1 MTESQLR
8 ERLAVHYDAFE
19 IVMWLM
25 LPQVLLGGDTPRHVI
40 DAGRIDEVVSIVDR
54 MDAVA

>member
-1 MTESQLR
+1 MTELR
-8 ERLAVHYDAFE
+8 QRLAAHYDAFE
-19 IVMWLM
+19 IAMWLM

-40 DAGRIDEVVSIVDR
+40 DAGRIDEIMSIIDR

>member
-25 LPQVLLGGDTPRHVI
+25 LPQDQPQEVGRGGAGHGHLKAVLIAR
-40 DAGRIDEVVSIVDR
+40 A
-54 MDAVA
+54 

>member
-1 MTESQLR
+1 
-8 ERLAVHYDAFE
+8 
-19 IVMWLM
+19 MWLM

-54 MDAVA
+54 MDALA

>member
-1 MTESQLR
+1 MTESHLR
-8 ERLAVHYDAFE
+8 QRLTAHYDAFE
-19 IVMWLM
+19 ITMWLM

-54 MDAVA
+54 MDALA